1 MATVTYTDAL
11 GGQLGDVLN
20 SIPAKKSERRK

>member
-11 GGQLGDVLN
+11 GVQLGDVLN
-20 SIPAKKSERRK
+20 SIPEKKSERRK

>member
-11 GGQLGDVLN
+11 GVQLKDVLN
-20 SIPAKKSERRK
+20 SIPAKKSERQK